1 MLYNTAQQARQL
13 PIFLTFVDFE
23 KFRRR
28 TISWRTDSLFEN
40 AGMWT
45 DIWEA
50 TVDFQN
56 AVWLDTAWR
65 DLEISPK
72 PFYQWATHLFSESL
86 HADQRATLL
95 TVVKSDEFEIARGT
109 EQGDLFSS
117 SLFNSVLQSA
127 MEKDIGIWKE
137 KSCGIKL
144 GDENKACMSN
154 LRLAD
159 DVLLLASSSN
169 QLKKIKKMHGSA
181 RARNPTRQ
189 NEGSYQPRVRHSERS
204 RQWRD
209 PGRNTSFFLKEKVK
223 YLGQLIPLTDQET
236 IEIQH
241 RIRAWSRVHQ
251 TPTGIDTQ
259 VLLARAQI
267 ASFWLSVRLIIQTRR
282 RDKNKKTERT
292 CEQKVYKMME
302 EVSLPVHRKTKTVQT
317 KGVTKTAACHS
328 RTIQKAPPAKR
339 RRRKAKKSHDDVE
352 KLTRQSHDSIALT
365 QHAAFSTITNDSN
378 TRFLKVYA
386 QLEKNRKQAETSTN
400 MLEATQTRTS

>member
-1 MLYNTAQQARQL
+1 MRSTMTKRNKDLNSPGSKKEICGLQRSQSKRSQMDWRKDHRMDARYHQRDHQTRFHDSQL
-13 PIFLTFVDFE
+13 LE
-23 KFRRR
+23 KGDDQSVVHKKSDPTKSENDRTCCILPTLCTYFRRCF
-28 TISWRTDSLFEN
+28 TTLHNKLDSCQFSWPLWVSKNSDDGPSNGVQTHCSKMQW
-40 AGMWT
+40 MWT

-137 KSCGIKL
+137 KSCGNKL

-154 LRLAD
+154 LRFVD
-159 DVLLLASSSN
+159 DVLLLASSF
-169 QLKKIKKMHGSA
+169 KKIKKMHGSE
-181 RARNPTRQ
+181 RARNPTWQ

-204 RQWRD
+204 RHWRD
-209 PGRNTSFFLKEKVK
+209 PGRNISFFLKEKAK
-223 YLGQLIPLTDQET
+223 YLGQMISLTDQET

-241 RIRAWSRVHQ
+241 RIRCAWSRTHQ
-251 TPTGIDTQ
+251 TPTGIDTR
-259 VLLARAQI
+259 VFLLRHR
-267 ASFWLSVRLIIQTRR
+267 FRLY
-282 RDKNKKTERT
+282 DSAF
-292 CEQKVYKMME
+292 
-302 EVSLPVHRKTKTVQT
+302 VS
-317 KGVTKTAACHS
+317 
-328 RTIQKAPPAKR
+328 
-339 RRRKAKKSHDDVE
+339 
-352 KLTRQSHDSIALT
+352 
-365 QHAAFSTITNDSN
+365 
-378 TRFLKVYA
+378 
-386 QLEKNRKQAETSTN
+386 
-400 MLEATQTRTS
+400 